1 MLKNFLTYQHWQKRK
16 NWEDDEINS
25 WTNNCMYGMV
35 IAISISLGLSL
46 FLNKIIY
53 SQIKILF
60 NKLMLSQ
67 FFYKSEIMDV
77 S

>member
-1 MLKNFLTYQHWQKRK
+1 
-16 NWEDDEINS
+16 
-25 WTNNCMYGMV
+25 MYGMV
-35 IAISISLGLSL
+35 LAISISLGLSL